1 MEDPRWRMVPVPLLI
16 INDVIVTTLLLL
28 NIIEML
34 TNWLILFDRILF
46 KYFSNY
52 DYFDGKFDF
61 DNMTS

>member
-1 MEDPRWRMVPVPLLI
+1 
-16 INDVIVTTLLLL
+16 
-28 NIIEML
+28 ML

-52 DYFDGKFDF
+52 DYYDRKFDF